1 MEKDKVPQDDENLL
15 EGKKKL
21 VQYAIDENGNYI
33 KVLSSG
39 WEPENIALTQAW
51 EVINKKIETIK
62 SQVLSNNLSP
72 LAYYIEKN
80 MMDVTMLSQLTRI
93 PKRIIKKHLIPENFK
108 KINQKN
114 LSEYAFAFNISVE
127 ELVNPKI

>member
-15 EGKKKL
+15 EGKTKL
-21 VQYAIDENGNYI
+21 IQYAIDENGNYI

-39 WEPENIALTQAW
+39 WEPENIALKQAW
-51 EVINKKIETIK
+51 EVINKKIEKTK
-62 SQVLSNNLSP
+62 SQVLSNKLSP

-80 MMDVTMLSQLTRI
+80 MMDISMLSQLTKI
-93 PKRIIKKHLIPENFK
+93 PRRIIKKHLVPDNFK

-114 LSEYAFAFNISVE
+114 LSEYAFVFNISVD
-127 ELVNPKI
+127 ELNNPKI